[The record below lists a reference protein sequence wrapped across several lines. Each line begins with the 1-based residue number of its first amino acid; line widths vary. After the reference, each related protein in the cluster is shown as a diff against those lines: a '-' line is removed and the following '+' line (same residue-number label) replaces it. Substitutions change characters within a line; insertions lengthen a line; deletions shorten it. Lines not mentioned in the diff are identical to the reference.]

1 MTVNLFPL
9 EPLAIGTPKAES
21 LASYVC
27 RLAEAHSVSV
37 ASLCR
42 HVIVPEIALEDHGK
56 GLRYISSSGH
66 LVNGSGKVAQDWLG
80 AMSRLTDN
88 VSLIGTNLIPLQ
100 EVVTPKQLFRKHA
113 AWCPL
118 CLEDRLESPDG
129 PFESLAWSFRSVK
142 YCPEHGW
149 LSEICPYCAA
159 KIEYFTA
166 NRRVGCCPDCLR
178 WLGGKYISVPA
189 SLQREDPDIYR
200 QISEIVGNLLADL
213 PDLNARVTPESLSK
227 GIRKA
232 VLVCFDG
239 TLTRFSEAI
248 GKRKGA
254 VSAWRSGTVTP
265 SFKELAR
272 ISCITGISLKG
283 MLSGEFDRP
292 MFQPSLNV
300 KGLLERTSLQRR
312 SYQDH
317 EVMALEKALKES
329 LGEILPRS
337 ISAICKDIGVPTRYA
352 WKDFPDLAKAV
363 SAKRRETLSHS
374 QSQREESIKGE
385 IYLVVADLHAKGVYP
400 SLRKVTQRIGRK
412 AKLRKDQNRNFWE
425 REVERGTTMEPL
437 LNLNKNRIAGSNGK
451 SSLDTSESMCVHPI
465 DT

>member
-1 MTVNLFPL
+1 MPVNLFPL

-42 HVIVPEIALEDHGK
+42 HVIVPEIGLEDHGK
-56 GLRYISSSGH
+56 GLRYISSSGY

-80 AMSRLTDN
+80 AVSRLTDN

-129 PFESLAWSFRSVK
+129 PFESMAWSFRFVK

-149 LSEICPYCAA
+149 LSEICPYCAG

-189 SLQREDPDIYR
+189 SLQMEDPDIYR
-200 QISEIVGNLLADL
+200 QISEIVGDLLVDL
-213 PDLNARVTPESLSK
+213 PDLNAMVTSESLSK

-265 SFKELAR
+265 SFKELVR
-272 ISCITGISLKG
+272 ISCVTGISLKG
-283 MLSGEFDRP
+283 LMMGEFDR
-292 MFQPSLNV
+292 FAVQPCADV
-300 KGLLERTSLQRR
+300 KRLSKRTSKRM
-312 SYQDH
+312 SYRDH
-317 EVMALEKALKES
+317 AAVALEKALDES
-329 LGEILPRS
+329 LGEIFPRS
-337 ISAICKDIGVPTRYA
+337 VAAVCKDIGIPAKYA
-352 WKDFPDLAKAV
+352 WKDHPDLAKAV
-363 SAKRRETLSHS
+363 SERRKKALSYS
-374 QSQREESIKGE
+374 QSLREESVKGE
-385 IYLVVADLHAKGVYP
+385 IHQAVSDCHSKRIYP
-400 SLRKVTQRIGRK
+400 SLRKVTQIVSRK
-412 AKLRKDQNRNFWE
+412 AKLRKDQDRSFWE
-425 REVERGTTMEPL
+425 QEVGKVPRGQ
-437 LNLNKNRIAGSNGK
+437 
-451 SSLDTSESMCVHPI
+451 
-465 DT
+465 